1 MRVEEAPFNKDNRH
15 FFLYPAGGGTC
26 SAAYSCACAWQ
37 LQLSQENPPFCSLVF
52 RHVEAPFEKDNR
64 HFFLFLRQ
72 VEGPAA
78 RHTAA
83 HAPDNQSLNNSL
95 DYVAADW
102 SRVVLHPHVA
112 GDDVTPFTF
121 FNLAGAGMEI
131 F

>member
-1 MRVEEAPFNKDNRH
+1 MLLRMRLTVTGLIAKSFCCMIFTRRVEATFEKENRH
-15 FFLYPAGGGTC
+15 FL
-26 SAAYSCACAWQ
+26 
-37 LQLSQENPPFCSLVF
+37 
-52 RHVEAPFEKDNR
+52 
-64 HFFLFLRQ
+64 FFFSQ

-83 HAPDNQSLNNSL
+83 HASDNQSLNNSL

-121 FNLAGAGMEI
+121 YLA
-131 F
+131 

>member
-1 MRVEEAPFNKDNRH
+1 MLLRMRMAVTLKIRH
-15 FFLYPAGGGTC
+15 FFV
-26 SAAYSCACAWQ
+26 
-37 LQLSQENPPFCSLVF
+37 LSSGVI
-52 RHVEAPFEKDNR
+52 
-64 HFFLFLRQ
+64 FLFLRQ

-112 GDDVTPFTF
+112 GDDVTPFRF
-121 FNLAGAGMEI
+121 FSIAG
-131 F
+131 

>member
-1 MRVEEAPFNKDNRH
+1 MKDSRH
-15 FFLYPAGGGTC
+15 L
-26 SAAYSCACAWQ
+26 
-37 LQLSQENPPFCSLVF
+37 
-52 RHVEAPFEKDNR
+52 
-64 HFFLFLRQ
+64 FLFHRQ

-112 GDDVTPFTF
+112 GDDFTPITVH
-121 FNLAGAGMEI
+121 LT
-131 F
+131 

>member
-1 MRVEEAPFNKDNRH
+1 MRLAVTVLALKIRH
-15 FFLYPAGGGTC
+15 FVVW
-26 SAAYSCACAWQ
+26 SC
-37 LQLSQENPPFCSLVF
+37 LRKTN
-52 RHVEAPFEKDNR
+52 DI
-64 HFFLFLRQ
+64 FFLFLRQ

-112 GDDVTPFTF
+112 GDDVT
-121 FNLAGAGMEI
+121 
-131 F
+131 